1 MAVNYG
7 EPMPQGFGP
16 QGGLAI
22 PGPMGGEFGSYQE
35 DPAMLS
41 EILGNLTAKITVETE
56 QVPGDYSGVPV
67 KSKTE
72 EEVDLADLLPG
83 PAPMMM
89 SMGPPP
95 PPMQQMQQ
103 PMMGA
108 PMQQPMQQMQP
119 PMMGAQP
126 GQGF

>member
-22 PGPMGGEFGSYQE
+22 PGPMDGEFGSYQE

-119 PMMGAQP
+119 QSMQP
-126 GQGF
+126 LI

>member
-1 MAVNYG
+1 MAVDYG

-22 PGPMGGEFGSYQE
+22 PGPANGEIGSYQE

-56 QVPGDYSGVPV
+56 QVFGDYSGVPI

-72 EEVDLADLLPG
+72 EEVDLAELLPG

-95 PPMQQMQQ
+95 PPMQQ
-103 PMMGA
+103 PMMRA

-119 PMMGAQP
+119 QSMQP
-126 GQGF
+126 LI